1 MYFSCPLC
9 SSKTSYST
17 KEEDIQAIGYRATV
31 HAWGCGTCH
40 WVELLSIEEGKDIN
54 KPISPRKEGYGGA
67 ARVDIKAFVQKCD
80 TERLTPKTIL
90 EIPKW
95 ARLLKTTLG
104 EERRVRKMVGLAHH
118 KPVSALELE
127 FANLLARIPNA

>member
-9 SSKTSYST
+9 SSKTSYNT
-17 KEEDIQAIGYRATV
+17 KEEHIQAIGYRATV
-31 HAWGCGTCH
+31 HAWGCSTCH
-40 WVELLSIEEGKDIN
+40 WVELLSIEGKDTN
-54 KPISPRKEGYGGA
+54 TSLSPRKEGYGGA

-80 TERLTPKTIL
+80 RDILTPKTIL

-95 ARLLKTTLG
+95 ERLLKTTLG
-104 EERRVRKMVGLAHH
+104 EERRVRKLVGLGHH

-127 FANLLARIPNA
+127 FANLLDRIPKA

>member
-9 SSKTSYST
+9 ASETSYAT
-17 KEEDIQAIGYRATV
+17 KEEHIQAIGYHAKV
-31 HAWGCGTCH
+31 HAWGCKTCH
-40 WVELLSIEEGKDIN
+40 WVDLLSIEEGK
-54 KPISPRKEGYGGA
+54 KTSETLAPRREGYGGA
-67 ARVDIKAFVQKCD
+67 ARVDIRAFVKKCD
-80 TERLTPKTIL
+80 TEILTQKSIM

-104 EERRVRKMVGLAHH
+104 EERRVRKMVGLGHH

-127 FANLLARIPNA
+127 FANLVARIPKA